1 MNTALLAAKV
11 EVMNEDMV
19 VLPEQVPDNPN
30 NEDDT
35 FSSDTVVLPGR
46 QAKDKKPDDE
56 GELEDPTVVK

>member
-1 MNTALLAAKV
+1 
-11 EVMNEDMV
+11 MNEDMV
-19 VLPEQVPDNPN
+19 VLREQVPN
-30 NEDDT
+30 NEDNT

>member
-19 VLPEQVPDNPN
+19 VLPEQVPN